1 MTQKIKAEEKIR
13 SLSEDDLQD
22 LIVKLL
28 KEMKSIDVEK
38 NCGPQEFGKD
48 IFFTQEDSIS
58 PTNFS
63 CVIKAGDV
71 NQSVAN
77 KMIEQIFSS
86 FDIPANTKKGKIQIQ
101 KVIAITNGVYK
112 QNSRSL
118 ISNSKSLS
126 SKQGLIIFWDINDL
140 VSKCLEFIP
149 SLVTSELS
157 IHLTEY
163 KEKLLEKLSS
173 YDSLRFLQTDFG
185 YSLDHLENLEIKCRT
200 RYNSFKREK
209 DQYLDKP
216 QSEKLI
222 PLSLSEEAELF
233 KTDLNYLI
241 SGIPTSGKTSFL
253 KRLGRKFINLFP
265 ENYIFF
271 IDLNK
276 SASSLLEVELFDF
289 IANQYFDTVSFKLE
303 LNNYIKGKSLL
314 LFDGLDELPDD
325 KIRTEIINK
334 LKDFKKICPKCQIVV
349 SSRNIE
355 FILNN
360 PLIDDNFEKYELLPL
375 NIEEF
380 IKIGEKFL
388 GTGETIS
395 EYVTLVKKSD
405 LINAFPKTPLTSI
418 LLCILFKEKQINI
431 DELPSNITELYKKF
445 LDLFLNKWDASKGL
459 SQQFKF
465 QQKEFILQSIAKYMH
480 ENNLIYIKS
489 DKLKE
494 VLDDLKQTRPI
505 DDLKDTDLFIK
516 ELTKSTNVIRK
527 TNNNGDTE
535 FSFFHLTIQEYLA
548 SIRLKT
554 TDEVF
559 LIKNLYDDWWLN
571 PTIFYTGKEPDNSS
585 LIHKISDLQNYP
597 LDTQSKIKFI
607 INASMVLTAAHLVN
621 NKERKKLLIS
631 MIKIFDELVI
641 EVVKHISL
649 SEDNPYRHKTIL
661 DIILDGRNLF
671 YSRFKINSFTD
682 VLKEIWNEALPNT
695 DLYCDITKYCIAY
708 TLSLKTK
715 NELFLLEFVTSAN
728 LNVRWFKIVDVDIS
742 VNNLN
747 HKKSNDKLIKR
758 IGKKIRENA
767 EYINLQFKQPLK
779 KHISSILEIKPEK

>member
-1 MTQKIKAEEKIR
+1 MTKKIKAEEKIR

-71 NQSVAN
+71 NQTVAN
-77 KMIEQIFSS
+77 KMIEQIFAS

-112 QNSRSL
+112 QNSKTI
-118 ISNSKSLS
+118 ISTSNILS
-126 SKQGLIIFWDINDL
+126 TKQGLIIFWDINDL
-140 VSKCLEFIP
+140 VTKCLDYIP
-149 SLVTSELS
+149 SLVTSEQS

-173 YDSLRFLQTDFG
+173 YDSLKFLQTDFG
-185 YSLDHLENLEIKCRT
+185 YSLDHLENLEIKSRT
-200 RYNSFKREK
+200 RYNSYMREK

-216 QSEKLI
+216 QSDKLV

-253 KRLGRKFINLFP
+253 KRLGRKFINSFP
-265 ENYIFF
+265 DNYIFF

-276 SASSLLEVELFDF
+276 SASSLLGKDLFNF
-289 IANQYFDTVSFKLE
+289 IADQYYDAVAYKLE
-303 LNNYIKGKSLL
+303 MDYLKLEKSLL
-314 LFDGLDELPDD
+314 LLDGLDELPDD
-325 KIRTEIINK
+325 KIRAEIINK
-334 LKDFKKICPKCQIVV
+334 LVEFKKTYPKSQVVV

-480 ENNLIYIKS
+480 KNNLIYIKS

-494 VLDDLKQTRPI
+494 ILDELKQTRPI
-505 DDLKDTDLFIK
+505 DDLKDTDRFIQ
-516 ELTKSTNVIRK
+516 ELSKSTNVIRK
-527 TNNNGDTE
+527 TTNNGDTE

-554 TDEVF
+554 TDENF
-559 LIKNLYDDWWLN
+559 LITNLYDDWWLN

-607 INASMVLTAAHLVN
+607 INASMILTAAHLVN
-621 NKERKKLLIS
+621 NNERKKLLYS

-641 EVVKHISL
+641 EVVKNISL
-649 SEDNPYRHKTIL
+649 SDDNPYRHKTIL

-671 YSRFKINSFTD
+671 YTRFKINSFTD
-682 VLKEIWNEALPNT
+682 ILTEIWKEVFPKSEQ
-695 DLYCDITKYCIAY
+695 YCDITRYCIAY

-715 NELFLLEFVTSAN
+715 NEIFLLEFITSPN
-728 LNVRWFKIVDVDIS
+728 LNVRWYKIVEVDIS
-742 VNNLN
+742 VNKLN
-747 HKKSNDKLIKR
+747 HKKSNDKLLKR

-767 EYINLQFKQPLK
+767 KYINSQFKQPLK
-779 KHISSILEIKPEK
+779 KHISSILDIKPEK